1 VQRPRPGRKVSA
13 KQQVSTS
20 ASQQAVY
27 RRATYH
33 LRPEQIKA
41 LKVRA
46 VMEEKDL
53 SELVREAIDQLLAK
67 KPR

>member
-1 VQRPRPGRKVSA
+1 MLP
-13 KQQVSTS
+13 
-20 ASQQAVY
+20 SQQATY
-27 RRATYH
+27 RRATYY

-41 LKVRA
+41 LKLRA

-53 SELVREAIDQLLAK
+53 SGLVRQAVDQLLAK